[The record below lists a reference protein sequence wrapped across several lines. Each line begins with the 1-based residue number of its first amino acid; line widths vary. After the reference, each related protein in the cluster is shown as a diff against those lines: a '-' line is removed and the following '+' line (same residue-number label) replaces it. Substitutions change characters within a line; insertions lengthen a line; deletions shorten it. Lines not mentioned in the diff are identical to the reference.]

1 METPTVIVRAPSDA
15 LVKVYDETH
24 DEVVYIDNTNADGET
39 APITL
44 PDATSHYF
52 IDVTIF

>member
-1 METPTVIVRAPSDA
+1 METPTVIVRASSDA

-24 DEVVYIDNTNADGET
+24 DEVVYIDNTNDDGET

-44 PDATSHYF
+44 PDPASHYF